1 MGEMFALSHPTTFGD
16 FLTDFFGLFSQ
27 KTFRRAD
34 YLTYL
39 SQPDKSRSG
48 DEASIVDTAIV
59 SPLLGLLGF
68 EPAERV
74 YNQQRQNGR
83 PDFAPTDSVYG
94 TCFVVE
100 DKSTSLPLTFDLNN
114 PDSHLSQLA
123 GYMHSLAVRLGWLT
137 NGKQLTIWNFN
148 NPQHPTCIIDL
159 DIPGAI
165 LDWRS
170 HNPTELSSSNKKL
183 LHDLFDLCRKESF
196 TESILPVAAV
206 PSLLPLLNVS
216 SQLIRV
222 KVSALMIL

>member
-1 MGEMFALSHPTTFGD
+1 MSSSLVFTD
-16 FLTDFFGLFSQ
+16 FLPKFFELFAGKS
-27 KTFRRAD
+27 FRGGN

-39 SQPDKSRSG
+39 RRPVRSG

-100 DKSTSLPLTFDLNN
+100 DKSTSLPLNFDLTN
-114 PDSHLSQLA
+114 PDSHLLQLA
-123 GYMHSLAVRLGWLT
+123 GYVRSSTVRLGWLI
-137 NGKQLTIWNFN
+137 NGKQFTVWSFT

-159 DIPGAI
+159 DLSAAI
-165 LDWRS
+165 LDWCVAI
-170 HNPTELSSSNKKL
+170 HLHYHL
-183 LHDLFDLCRKESF
+183 LTRRPSATC
-196 TESILPVAAV
+196 SIYAE
-206 PSLLPLLNVS
+206 
-216 SQLIRV
+216 R
-222 KVSALMIL
+222 